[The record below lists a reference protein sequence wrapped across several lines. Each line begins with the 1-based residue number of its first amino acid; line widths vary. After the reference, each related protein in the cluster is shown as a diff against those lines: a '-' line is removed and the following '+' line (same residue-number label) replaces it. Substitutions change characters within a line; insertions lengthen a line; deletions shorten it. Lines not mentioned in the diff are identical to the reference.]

1 MGGDIV
7 VAMVQAL
14 RCSACGDAI
23 GAYEPAV
30 VIEQGLARGTSLARE
45 PEIAERDEPVVHRSC
60 ADAGRAESLGLTAA
74 DAAQIAS

>member
-1 MGGDIV
+1 
-7 VAMVQAL
+7 MVQAL
-14 RCSACGDAI
+14 RCSVCGDAI
-23 GAYEPAV
+23 GTYEPAV
-30 VIEQGLARGTSLARE
+30 VIEQGRARGTSMARE